1 MARLLPNGNILPIPY
16 AYPNTMTKKLL
27 FVVTLMLVV
36 VFGAMAADISGKWT
50 AEQPGRNGGAPRV
63 TTFTFKVS
71 GSTLTGSISRPGR
84 GGDPMVNEIS
94 DGKIDGNTVTFNVK
108 MSMGGND
115 MTVPYKGTI
124 NGDSID
130 FESTM
135 TGQDGSPRT
144 TKMTAKRAT
153 T

>member
-1 MARLLPNGNILPIPY
+1 MLPNGNIPTFPY

-27 FVVTLMLVV
+27 FVLTILLVV
-36 VFGAMAADISGKWT
+36 AFGAMAADISGKWT
-50 AEQPGRNGGAPRV
+50 AETPGRNGGAPRV
-63 TTFTFKVS
+63 TTFTFKVD
-71 GSTLTGSISRPGR
+71 GSKLTGNLSRPGR
-84 GGDPMVNEIS
+84 GGDPMVSEIS

-108 MSMGGND
+108 MQMGGNE
-115 MTVPYKGTI
+115 MVQGYKGTI

-135 TGQDGSPRT
+135 TGQDGTPRT
-144 TKMTAKRAT
+144 QKMTAKRAT

>member
-1 MARLLPNGNILPIPY
+1 
-16 AYPNTMTKKLL
+16 MTKKLL
-27 FVVTLMLVV
+27 FVLTILLVV
-36 VFGAMAADISGKWT
+36 AFGAMAADISGKWT

-63 TTFTFKVS
+63 TTFTFKVD
-71 GSTLTGSISRPGR
+71 GSKLTGNISRPGR
-84 GGDPMVNEIS
+84 GGDPMVSEIS
-94 DGKIDGNTVTFNVK
+94 DGKVDGNTVTFNVK

-124 NGDSID
+124 NGDTID

-135 TGQDGSPRT
+135 TGQDGTPHT
-144 TKMTAKRAT
+144 NKMTAKRAT